1 MDSEATQ
8 SADVF
13 RLVTWA
19 LKNQKRLLT
28 GAGVVGVVGFG
39 AWLYSWNA
47 SHHQAVAS
55 EALSELRPT
64 VGQAE
69 NRAVPADAF
78 AKVSDTYPGTA
89 AAGRAVLLAAGA
101 LFDSGKYAEAQA
113 QFERFLR
120 DYGDS
125 PWRTEAQIGVAS
137 SLEAAGKVDLALTKY
152 KEILDR
158 RPTDATSPQVKSA
171 LARLYLAQIKP
182 DQALRLYEDLAKAH
196 NNDSWSSEAEMQAR
210 ELLLKHPE
218 LKPPAPAPAPV
229 PAPTPVPMTPT
240 PAAAAKPTAIT
251 VTPGAAPA
259 ATAAPAPAKAPVA
272 PAAAPKP

>member
-19 LKNQKRLLT
+19 LANQKRLLT
-28 GAGVVGVVGFG
+28 GAGVVAVVGFG

-55 EALSELRPT
+55 EALSELRPA
-64 VGQAE
+64 VGQVE

-78 AKVSDTYPGTA
+78 NKVADSYPGTA

-101 LFDSGKYAEAQA
+101 LFDNGKYAEAQA
-113 QFERFLR
+113 QFERFLK

-125 PWRTEAQIGVAS
+125 PWRTEAQVGVAA
-137 SLEAAGKVDLALTKY
+137 SLEAAGKGDLALSKF

-158 RPTDATSPQVKSA
+158 RPNDATTPQVKSA
-171 LARLYLAQIKP
+171 MARLYLAQNKP
-182 DQALRLYEDLAKAH
+182 DQALRLYEDLVKAH
-196 NNDSWSSEAEMQAR
+196 NNDSWTSEAEMQAR

-218 LKPPAPAPAPV
+218 LKPPAPAPV
-229 PAPTPVPMTPT
+229 PAPTPVPMTPA
-240 PAAAAKPTAIT
+240 PGAAVKPTPTPIT

-259 ATAAPAPAKAPVA
+259 ATTSAAPAKVPAAP
-272 PAAAPKP
+272 PAAPKP